1 MKADRAVFQDGGL
14 GQGPGRVRQSLGEQA
29 QAQPDTE
36 TASRR
41 NVKRPSQG
49 HESSRL
55 TPQLSLD
62 IQIEG
67 AHHVQMG
74 RGGTLPDTGSV
85 FGTSRQLPQS
95 YVPRTP
101 QEVQLAA
108 ALSAGVHFVVWGEP
122 RQGKSS
128 LLRHQLQKVPHCI
141 IQCAYSQRRFDVY
154 RMILREAGAS
164 VAVERKRRRARGI
177 GATVKIF
184 AGNISSESETTERT
198 FDIDIS
204 NINDVLR
211 IIEDSRFD
219 KVVVLDDFHYL
230 GRSVQRQILQDM
242 KAIYEKSSLMIVLVG
257 IWGDRDQLLGLHMDL
272 GGRVDAI
279 EVPRWSE
286 NELAEVLDKGQSLL
300 NLHFSP
306 SARIK
311 LIASAQQSIGVLQ
324 ELAFATCLEATQLL
338 PTHYSGQAEIND
350 ELVERAVKQVAEHS
364 IARFRWYVNT
374 FADPE
379 KRAKIITTKRGR
391 RRAVQRKGDDGSEQP
406 YKGILHALLIAPDDA
421 IRDGIAASDL
431 LATIQNLYPFETA
444 GLSYE
449 ELLEG
454 LGNLGALH
462 RAIRARPVLEYD
474 PAGERVYV
482 VDPLARL
489 LLTTID
495 TESLVVYLPDEG
507 RDIESDASAYRF
519 AENVRRLYGT
529 ACAIC
534 PTTEPNLI
542 QVVRLATPAF
552 GYEVAPELGLPLCL
566 NHARAWNTRLV
577 AFEPETTKV
586 MATDPIAINI
596 VRADLT
602 HLPVQPDR
610 SALEVAWK
618 SISEMQME
626 KYKTVR
632 PPHVA

>member
-1 MKADRAVFQDGGL
+1 MSRSGTSPANAGL
-14 GQGPGRVRQSLGEQA
+14 
-29 QAQPDTE
+29 
-36 TASRR
+36 
-41 NVKRPSQG
+41 
-49 HESSRL
+49 
-55 TPQLSLD
+55 
-62 IQIEG
+62 
-67 AHHVQMG
+67 
-74 RGGTLPDTGSV
+74 V

-95 YVPRTP
+95 YVPRIA
-101 QEVQLAA
+101 QENELSA
-108 ALSAGVHFVVWGEP
+108 ALNADVHFVVWGEP

-128 LLRHQLQKVPHCI
+128 LLRHQLQKVQHCI

-184 AGNISSESETTERT
+184 TGNISSESETTERT

-211 IIEDSRFD
+211 IIEDSGFD
-219 KVVVLDDFHYL
+219 KVVVLEDFHYL

-279 EVPRWSE
+279 EVSRWSE

-306 SARIK
+306 SARTK
-311 LIASAQQSIGVLQ
+311 LIASAQQSVGVLQ
-324 ELAFATCLEATQLL
+324 ELALAACLDAARLR
-338 PTHYSGQAEIND
+338 PTDYIGQAEITD
-350 ELVERAVKQVAEHS
+350 EIVERAVKQVAEHS
-364 IARFRWYVNT
+364 TARFQWYVNT

-379 KRAKIITTKRGR
+379 KRAKTITTKRGYR
-391 RRAVQRKGDDGSEQP
+391 RTVQRRGDDGGQQP
-406 YKGILHALLIAPDDA
+406 YKGILHALLVASDDA

-431 LATIQNLYPFETA
+431 LASIQNLYPFETA

-454 LGNLGALH
+454 LSNLGALH

-474 PAGERVYV
+474 PVGERVYV
-482 VDPLARL
+482 VDPMVRL

-495 TESLVVYLPDEG
+495 AESLVGYLPDEG
-507 RDIESDASAYRF
+507 SDIESDENARRF
-519 AENVRRLYGT
+519 GENVRHLYGIG
-529 ACAIC
+529 CAIC
-534 PTTEPNLI
+534 PTTEPDLI

-552 GYEVAPELGLPLCL
+552 GQETSPKLGLPLCL
-566 NHARAWNTRLV
+566 NHATAWNRYLV
-577 AFEPETTKV
+577 AFEPGTTKV
-586 MATDPIAINI
+586 MTVDPVAINI
-596 VRADLT
+596 VRTDLT
-602 HLPVQPDR
+602 HLRAQPNR
-610 SALEVAWK
+610 SALEIAWRSVSRTQK
-618 SISEMQME
+618 E
-626 KYKTVR
+626 KYKPVTT
-632 PPHVA
+632 PQAT